1 MKKFFVLSV
10 GLFLVVSLSAQV
22 MFRGT
27 PTINSPRIKRFGPKN
42 DIRNVYSV
50 RDFSK
55 TLLGDTIV
63 VGTSTYDIE
72 ANGIGI
78 RHIYYDS
85 GAMAGYELTGVVWI
99 WSDEAGPDFYPDRH
113 MYYWSV
119 ATQSAAAV
127 QSDKRD
133 GFGMIDYKTT
143 GDAIVSEHYNNGS
156 YYCSA
161 VGYETSGPG
170 FASFGVSECPPPPD
184 SVVIWPRVG
193 VDANDN
199 VLVLS
204 REYQKSSGYSKIFY
218 TRTTWGNWATDDW
231 SPWVVLDTV
240 CPDNSGGSH
249 NLVASKLSSKF
260 AAAYGFTAAG
270 NEPDPSI
277 LARNA
282 HVYIKVSTDGGASW
296 QPRIDVNQFLNP
308 DDSLNRLDAPSPFF
322 DTDDSL
328 HLVFIGV
335 YGSALAG
342 GSYYPNSC
350 VNLWHWSYN
359 TGLTKITSYGWT
371 PYNVIPEDQF
381 DRMELT
387 YYLDVPSM
395 GENTDTKDLF
405 VVYHSFPWDEEDPVD
420 SAQTGEIYLVR
431 SRDNG
436 TTWGQPVDLTNSPNH
451 SEVFPSIAQFFQGD
465 TVRISYLDDICG
477 GSYVFGTMGGGVDTC
492 KSDNPYVYMKV
503 PVPPDGDAQVVS
515 VDSPLP
521 NFNGYIVVES
531 GDTITPAATIGYTG
545 SASADVQVRCKIWVG
560 EKTWTGYSLGYDEIY
575 LQRQDLRMSPGASTP
590 ATFPSFVVPDITPF
604 NVDSAEYGMY
614 FSHILHVEVSAAYLG
629 DNNVSNDVKMSD
641 SINVMGY
648 QQDFALGNGG
658 YTGTGWVFGNIKADS
673 TTTDTIGPGD
683 NFGISKDWFVTVDDT
698 LSWHT
703 TSPYEDN
710 AADTLAAPETL
721 TIYNPDNCWLSYRQW
736 YKTEKGADG
745 GNVKISLDHGATWI
759 TLDSF
764 YLNDNDTVL
773 MGYPDSMNAN
783 NAAIPNEPAFGG
795 DSIGGWSAMK
805 WHKITFNLSPYTT
818 GMKDST
824 LLIKWVFGS
833 DNNGTVDE
841 GWGIDY
847 VQVFG
852 VYSSLTGIPNPR
864 FTRHN
869 PILTTMKAYPNPM
882 RGTGKVKFEIGK
894 RCNTSINLYDVAGRR
909 VKSIYKGML
918 NPGMHTV
925 RWNAKN
931 LPAGIY
937 FIRVD
942 TENAHMVKKV
952 VHLR

>member
-10 GLFLVVSLSAQV
+10 GLFLVVSLSGQV
-22 MFRGT
+22 MFKGI
-27 PTINSPRIKRFGPKN
+27 PTADSPHIKNFGPKN
-42 DIRNVYSV
+42 DIRNMYSV

-55 TLLGDTIV
+55 ALLGDTIV
-63 VGTSTYDIE
+63 VGTSTYDSE
-72 ANGIGI
+72 SNGIGI

-99 WSDEAGPDFYPDRH
+99 HSDQPATWPERH
-113 MYYWSV
+113 MYYWSPV
-119 ATQSAAAV
+119 AGGAGAV
-127 QSDKRD
+127 QTNYRD
-133 GFGMIDYKTT
+133 GYGMIDYRTT
-143 GDAIVSEHYNNGS
+143 GDAIVSEHYYDTLS
-156 YYCSA
+156 YYYCSA
-161 VGYETSGPG
+161 VGYETFGPG
-170 FASFGVSECPPPPD
+170 YASFSISECPPAPD
-184 SVVIWPRVG
+184 NDAIWPRVG
-193 VDANDN
+193 VDAKDN

-204 REYQKSSGYSKIFY
+204 RTYQQNGYTRLFY
-218 TRTTWGNWATDDW
+218 TKTTWGNWATDDW
-231 SPWVVLDTV
+231 SPWILLDT
-240 CPDNSGGSH
+240 CGYGTH

-260 AAAYGFTAAG
+260 AAAYEYSAIGGET
-270 NEPDPSI
+270 DPGR
-277 LARNA
+277 LARNG
-282 HVYIKVSTDGGASW
+282 HLYVKVSTDGGANW
-296 QPRIDVNQFLNP
+296 NTTMDMDQFLP
-308 DDSLNRLDAPSPFF
+308 TQDSLRCLRSPSPFF
-322 DTDDSL
+322 DDIDSL

-335 YGSALAG
+335 LSIPEPGYWA
-342 GSYYPNSC
+342 PNSH
-350 VNLWHWSYN
+350 VELWHWSYN
-359 TGLTKITSYGWT
+359 TGLSKITDYGWT
-371 PYNVIPEDQF
+371 PYNVIPGDQF

-387 YYLDVPSM
+387 YYLDVPSI

-420 SAQTGEIYLVR
+420 SAQTGEIYLAR
-431 SRDNG
+431 SRDG
-436 TTWGQPVDLTNSPNH
+436 GITWGQPVDLTNTPNH
-451 SEVFPSIAQFFQGD
+451 SEIYPSISPFFQGD
-465 TVRISYLDDICG
+465 TVRISYLDDVYG
-477 GSYVFGTMGGGVDTC
+477 GSYVNYGFGFGSVD
-492 KSDNPYVYMKV
+492 SIVADNPYVYMKV
-503 PVPPDGDAQVVS
+503 PVPPDGDARVVS

-531 GDTITPAATIGYTG
+531 GDTITPSATIGYSG
-545 SASADVQVRCKIWVG
+545 SVSADVQVRCKIWVG
-560 EKTWTGYSLGYDEIY
+560 ETSWTGYNFGYNELY
-575 LQRQDLRMSPGASTP
+575 SQRQDLSMSSGASTP
-590 ATFPSFVVPDITPF
+590 VTFPSFVVPNITPF
-604 NVDSAEYGMY
+604 NVDSAGYGMY
-614 FSHILHVEVSAAYLG
+614 FSHILHVEVFAAYLG
-629 DNNVSNDVKMSD
+629 DNNVSNDVRMSD

-648 QQDFALGNGG
+648 QQDFAQGDGG
-658 YTGTGWVFGNIKADS
+658 YAGTGWILGNIKADS

-683 NFGISKDWFVTVDDT
+683 NFGISKDWSVTVDDT

-703 TSPYEDN
+703 ISPYGDN
-710 AADTLAAPETL
+710 AADTLTVPETL

-736 YKTEKGADG
+736 FQTEKGADG

-783 NAAIPNEPAFGG
+783 NAAIPNELAFGG
-795 DSIGGWSAMK
+795 DSIGGQISK
-805 WHKITFNLSPYTT
+805 NWHKITFNLSPYTT

-852 VYSSLTGIPNPR
+852 VYSSLVSGIPNPR

-882 RGTGKVKFEIGK
+882 RGTGKVKFEIGR
-894 RCNTSINLYDVAGRR
+894 RCNTLINLYDVAGRR